1 MSGRKEVPIQKRS
14 NIMRR
19 HSIAGHHHA
28 HAPWDSTPVAALI
41 GLYAMTLGVVLALI
55 LPSCGM
61 TPPPSGYVWMD
72 KADLV
77 YLTWNNQH
85 GNLSGTVTSVSY
97 TTPAF
102 TASPT
107 SDVSSFG
114 YHGTLSSTS
123 VLLHLSTLFDPT
135 ISGTLSGNGQ
145 TLTLGVPDATSGQ
158 MRQETWVA
166 VTPQQETALLAAFNA
181 NEVARGMLPV
191 VEQDAGGEPSPWTVQ
206 NAGGIAEVQSQV
218 QNDQAMLTAI
228 QQAHDETTQCQDVHA
243 FQDSNL
249 LTSAS
254 FAFAYAIGDAP
265 LMTHLASLEQAW
277 KQVQAHPIPQIAG
290 LPKASLAW
298 VLTPAQYQ
306 TGTQRAVQ
314 LAAQITRSKAQ
325 DTQQLHAL
333 RQQYQAI
340 LHTEQAI
347 AASCSS
353 AKP

>member
-191 VEQDAGGEPSPWTVQ
+191 VEQDAGGEPSPWTDQ

-254 FAFAYAIGDAP
+254 FAFVYATGDAP
-265 LMTHLASLEQAW
+265 LMTHLAVLEQAW
-277 KQVQAHPIPQIAG
+277 KQVQAHPVPQIAS
-290 LPKASLAW
+290 LPKAQLAW
-298 VLTPAQYQ
+298 VVTPAQYQ
-306 TGTQRAVQ
+306 AGTQRAVQ
-314 LAAQITRSKAQ
+314 LAAQIDHSKQQ
-325 DTQQLHAL
+325 DTAQLHAL
-333 RQQYQAI
+333 WQQYQAI

-347 AASCSS
+347 ATSC
-353 AKP
+353 ARA